1 MDQKFL
7 KKAIEVVEKHIS
19 NNEFSVE
26 LFGQEMAMSRVQL
39 HRKLT
44 ALVEQSAS
52 EFIRTIRLN
61 KAAIQLKEKSGNIA
75 EIAYG
80 VGFSNPSYFSE
91 CFRKQFGK
99 FLRNILAKLQYV
111 TFVASFVTSLVGDL
125 VLRMVLLPNQF

>member
-7 KKAIEVVEKHIS
+7 KKAVVVVEKHIS
-19 NNEFSVE
+19 DSEFSVE
-26 LFGQEMAMSRVQL
+26 LFGKEMAMSRVQL

-61 KAAIQLKEKSGNIA
+61 KAAIFLKEKSGNIA

-99 FLRNILAKLQYV
+99 
-111 TFVASFVTSLVGDL
+111 
-125 VLRMVLLPNQF
+125 LPSEYSD